1 MSNKNSIAKYLLHE
15 RQLYARKDIRFH
27 DVRHPYAKAKIKELN
42 NIHRIRK
49 DLTIMIQTS
58 NLQSLINRYYDDLVF
73 SLNASGLDIDTDDW
87 PLVTIDRNAYK
98 SAGILIS
105 VAVHH
110 LKCWD
115 VFLQAIITGC
125 RRESMLMET
134 MDLICATFEHVGVLP
149 PLGIIQHTLDPD
161 LLKIYCMDLADWLEK
176 YMQNAPDTVLLHPAS
191 VLE

>member
-1 MSNKNSIAKYLLHE
+1 MPQLHPSNKI
-15 RQLYARKDIRFH
+15 RKCIRFH
-27 DVRHPYAKAKIKELN
+27 DLCHPYAKAKEKEFN
-42 NIHRIRK
+42 KIYCVRK
-49 DLTIMIQTS
+49 DFKIMIQTA
-58 NLQSLINRYYDDLVF
+58 NLQSLVDRYYDDLVF
-73 SLNASGLDIDTDDW
+73 SLGTRGLNVKADDQDS
-87 PLVTIDRNAYK
+87 VVISRNAYK

-105 VAVHH
+105 VATRH
-110 LKCWD
+110 LKHWD
-115 VFLQAIITGC
+115 VFLWALIVGC

-134 MDLICATFEHVGVLP
+134 MDLICATFEHVGALP

>member
-1 MSNKNSIAKYLLHE
+1 M
-15 RQLYARKDIRFH
+15 
-27 DVRHPYAKAKIKELN
+27 V
-42 NIHRIRK
+42 
-49 DLTIMIQTS
+49 QTS
-58 NLQSLINRYYDDLVF
+58 NLKSLVDRYYDDLVF
-73 SLNASGLDIDTDDW
+73 SLSTGGINVKADDQN
-87 PLVTIDRNAYK
+87 TIVISRNAYK

-105 VAVHH
+105 VATRH
-110 LKCWD
+110 LKHWD
-115 VFLQAIITGC
+115 MFLQALIVGC

-134 MDLICATFEHVGVLP
+134 MDLICTTFEHVGALP